1 MSGVGWGVRGG
12 GVLRVR
18 GAEQLKVLASDGN
31 VQPEIEANTQFTNIG
46 CIGETQQHG
55 GHMGKVKGRGLSVS

>member
-1 MSGVGWGVRGG
+1 MRGG

-31 VQPEIEANTQFTNIG
+31 VQPEIEANTQFTNISCDG

-55 GHMGKVKGRGLSVS
+55 GHMGKVRGRGLSVS

>member
-1 MSGVGWGVRGG
+1 M
-12 GVLRVR
+12 LRVR